1 METTTYHSD
10 PWAAMPS
17 FGRADLGAR
26 VRTHAVIPAYLHKN
40 CQHNQTIGLAL
51 GLVEALVLGIVVNKV
66 DL

>member
-1 METTTYHSD
+1 
-10 PWAAMPS
+10 MPS